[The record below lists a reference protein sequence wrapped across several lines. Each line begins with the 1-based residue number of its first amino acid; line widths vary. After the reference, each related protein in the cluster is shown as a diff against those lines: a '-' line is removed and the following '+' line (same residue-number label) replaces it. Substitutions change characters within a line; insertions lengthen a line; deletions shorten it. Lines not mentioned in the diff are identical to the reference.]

1 MPLVIINGPIID
13 AGESLSSGIDCSA
26 GAIVKITM
34 PGNWVG
40 AAPLTF
46 QTSSDGVMYNDMFM
60 PDGHELTYTVV
71 AGTGIFVP
79 RLTTGFVKF
88 RSGTR
93 ERPVVQPELREFA
106 VAIDVVGGAPAAGN
120 ELRVRLLG
128 GFAP

>member
-1 MPLVIINGPIID
+1 LQRRAD
-13 AGESLSSGIDCSA
+13 RQDHHAGQLGRRCTADVPDQQRRRDVYDIFE
-26 GAIVKITM
+26 
-34 PGNWVG
+34 
-40 AAPLTF
+40 
-46 QTSSDGVMYNDMFM
+46 
-60 PDGHELTYTVV
+60 PDGTELQFTVV
-71 AGTGIFVP
+71 AGTGVIGM
-79 RLTTGFVKF
+79 RLNTGFIKF

>member
-1 MPLVIINGPIID
+1 MPLTIINGPIID

-26 GAIVKITM
+26 GAIVKINM

-60 PDGHELTYTVV
+60 PDGRELAYTVT

-93 ERPVVQPELREFA
+93 EQPKPQTELREFA
-106 VAIDVVGGAPAAGN
+106 VAIDVLGAGGGAGGTF
-120 ELRVRLLG
+120 RLEHHFG
-128 GFAP
+128 GS

>member
-1 MPLVIINGPIID
+1 MPLQILNGPIID

-93 ERPVVQPELREFA
+93 EQPVAQPELREFA
-106 VAIDVVGGAPAAGN
+106 VAIDVVGGAPAGN